1 MKLIIYL
8 IVKCLDLTLATK
20 LFKKYTIFLDQR
32 VFILGIEKT
41 VLVCCYSPKNNK
53 MKKEFFSKYELI
65 NEELKNEVN
74 HSLTSFTIFTRTKS
88 RILEFEVKVYISL
101 LDHSIYIQELYLK
114 GKQVHG
120 TV

>member
-41 VLVCCYSPKNNK
+41 VLVCCNSPKNNK
-53 MKKEFFSKYELI
+53 MKEFFSKYELI

-88 RILEFEVKVYISL
+88 RILEVKLKFIFRFLIIAYIF
-101 LDHSIYIQELYLK
+101 K
-114 GKQVHG
+114 NF
-120 TV
+120 T